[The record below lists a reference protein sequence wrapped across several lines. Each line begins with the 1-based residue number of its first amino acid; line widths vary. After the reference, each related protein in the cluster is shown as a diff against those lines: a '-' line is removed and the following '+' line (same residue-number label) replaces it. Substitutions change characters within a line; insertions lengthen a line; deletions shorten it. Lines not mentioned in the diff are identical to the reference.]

1 MSKVSKPPLILELI
15 TIASQYLAGKG
26 IDSARLDA
34 EILLGHVLNM
44 ERIDLYVRFDQPLEK
59 AEVDAYRVAIARRA
73 RRMPVAYITGSK
85 EFYSLEFKVDSHVLI
100 PRPETELLVEV
111 VLNWLAERP
120 ETKCKVVELGTGSGA
135 IAVSLAHTLTR
146 DAGKAPR
153 IYATDISGPALEVA
167 KENVNRWEMGDIVEL
182 FEGDLYS
189 ALPSGLES
197 EIDVIVSNPPYI
209 PTNELKG
216 LAPEIVR
223 YEPVGALDGGPD
235 GLALYPRIFAE
246 GRKFLRQGGLVAVEI
261 GHGQGQ
267 AVMSI
272 ARDLGYTE
280 LELHR
285 DYGDRERVV
294 TGTWK

>member
-1 MSKVSKPPLILELI
+1 MSKASRPPLILELI
-15 TIASQYLAGKG
+15 TKASQYLTSKG
-26 IDSARLDA
+26 IDTARLDA

-59 AEVDAYRVAIARRA
+59 AEVDAYRVAIAQRA
-73 RRMPVAYITGSK
+73 QRMPVAYITGSK
-85 EFYSLEFKVDSHVLI
+85 EFYSLKFKVNSHVLI

-111 VLNWLAERP
+111 VLKRLAERP
-120 ETKCKVVELGTGSGA
+120 ETEYKIVELGTGSGA
-135 IAVSLAHTLTR
+135 IAVSLAYSLR
-146 DAGKAPR
+146 QDAGKVPC
-153 IYATDISGPALEVA
+153 IYATDISAPALAVA
-167 KENVNRWEMGDIVEL
+167 KENIDRWGVGDSVKL
-182 FEGDLYS
+182 LEGDLYS
-189 ALPSGLES
+189 ALSMDLES
-197 EIDVIVSNPPYI
+197 EIDVIVANPPYI
-209 PTNELKG
+209 PTDQLQE

-235 GLALYPRIFAE
+235 GLVFYPRIFAE

-280 LELHR
+280 LELYK

>member
-59 AEVDAYRVAIARRA
+59 AEVDAFGWPSRGG
-73 RRMPVAYITGSK
+73 PGCVAYITGSK